1 MEESKWIGTFVD
13 SLRKSCS
20 GGRDLTGTGPGG
32 VRRGGSMSDSVI
44 QSMALTSAVFRFSS
58 RLCWLWLLKLRN
70 HSTPDTSVFLSVKEE
85 KYYVAKTAD

>member
-20 GGRDLTGTGPGG
+20 GGRALTGTGPGG

-44 QSMALTSAVFRFSS
+44 QVQFQALLFMA
-58 RLCWLWLLKLRN
+58 
-70 HSTPDTSVFLSVKEE
+70 VKAE
-85 KYYVAKTAD
+85 KSLNP